1 MKTLA
6 KVFLILSSI
15 GFGIGALIGLISSFI
30 ALPGSLALLYI
41 VVILSIPMVIN
52 ILTFRKLCVARSK
65 REVTGYAVASLILGG
80 FLGGLLILCMD
91 ESYFSGVNAIS
102 KVEVSKELNANT
114 LEKDLTKL
122 KELRDNG
129 TLSEEEYAEA
139 RKKAIDKSVGGK

>member
-139 RKKAIDKSVGGK
+139 RKKAIDKSAGGK

>member
-1 MKTLA
+1 MKSLA

-15 GFGIGALIGLISSFI
+15 GFGIGALTGLISSFM

-41 VVILSIPMVIN
+41 VVILSIPTVIN

-65 REVTGYAVASLILGG
+65 REITGYAVASLILGG

>member
-6 KVFLILSSI
+6 KVFLLLSSI
-15 GFGIGALIGLISSFI
+15 GFGIGALIALISSFI
-30 ALPGSLALLYI
+30 AMPASFPILFAAVFLA
-41 VVILSIPMVIN
+41 VPMTVN
-52 ILTFRKLCVARSK
+52 ILTFRKLSIARTK

-91 ESYFSGVNAIS
+91 DSYFSGVNVS
-102 KVEVSKELNANT
+102 SENKVSKELNTNT

-139 RKKAIDKSVGGK
+139 RKKAIDKSI

>member
-65 REVTGYAVASLILGG
+65 REITGYAVASLILGG